1 MLLRKHGYVRYITKT
16 KIKIITKYISPYFF
30 EFQES
35 GDFLVCGIIGYAG
48 KKRAIPV
55 IIEGLETLEYR
66 GYDSAGLAYLN
77 QQNELKIIKE
87 KGKIAELKKILKLKE
102 ISDLGIGH
110 TRWATHGEP
119 SKTNSHPHHVGS
131 ITLVHNGIIENYEE
145 LKKHDLLKECKFKS
159 STDTEVACALIN
171 GLYNKKK
178 DILKSLE
185 EAEKLLVGSYALA
198 IILEN
203 DLDHIYIMKKDSPLI
218 VGIGNKE
225 NFVASDVP
233 AIIKYTKHYI
243 LLNDHDIGIIS
254 KDDFKIYNKGKL
266 VKKEI
271 LEFEWDLEAS
281 MKNGYEHFMLKEIF
295 EQPEVVKKT
304 ISAYIKDND
313 LVNLPDLTRYKR
325 IDIVGCGSAFHT
337 GLVAKYL
344 FEEYANTEI
353 NVAIASEYR
362 YTKNFLDKDGLLIV
376 ISQSGETADTLASLR
391 LVKEKNVDTLAIVN
405 VVGSSIARE
414 AKEVLYIKAGP
425 EIAVATTKAYTAQ
438 VLLLSLLAFKTS
450 VDKKLISLEE
460 KTKIIKEYNSL
471 NKKISKILQD
481 IEVCQKIAKK
491 IYNHNNIFFLG
502 RKIDY
507 AITMEGS
514 LKLKEISYLHSE
526 SYPSGELKH
535 GTIAL
540 INKDTPVISVITDE
554 SIALKTISNI
564 KETKARDSYS
574 IVISSVDMKHN
585 RECYDELIIIPKVH
599 ALTQPILPIIYLQLI
614 AYYVAKNNNCDIDKP
629 KNLAKSVTVE

>member
-1 MLLRKHGYVRYITKT
+1 M
-16 KIKIITKYISPYFF
+16 
-30 EFQES
+30 EES
-35 GDFLVCGIIGYAG
+35 GDFLVCGIIGYVG

-55 IIEGLETLEYR
+55 IIDGLETLEYR

-77 QQNELKIIKE
+77 QQKELKIIKE
-87 KGKIAELKKILKLKE
+87 KGKIAELKKVLDLNKE
-102 ISDLGIGH
+102 SDLGIGH

-119 SKTNSHPHHVGS
+119 SKTNSHPHHVGN

-145 LKKHDLLKECKFKS
+145 LKKLDLLKDYKFKS
-159 STDTEVACALIN
+159 LTDTEVACALIS

-198 IILEN
+198 ILLEN
-203 DLDHIYIMKKDSPLI
+203 DLDHIYVMKKDSPLI
-218 VGIGNKE
+218 VGIGKNE

-233 AIIKYTKHYI
+233 AILKHTKHYI

-271 LEFEWDLEAS
+271 LEFEWNLEAS

-295 EQPEVVKKT
+295 EQPLVVKQT
-304 ISAYIKDND
+304 INEYIKDNE
-313 LVNLPDLTRYKR
+313 LVNLPDLTKYKR

-337 GLVAKYL
+337 GLIAKYL
-344 FEEYANTEI
+344 FEKYANTEI

-362 YTKNFLDKDGLLIV
+362 YTKNFLDKDSLLIV

-391 LVKEKNVDTLAIVN
+391 LVKEKGVDTLAIVN

-471 NKKISKILQD
+471 NKKITKILQN

-491 IYNHNNIFFLG
+491 IYKHNDIFFLG

-540 INKDTPVISVITDE
+540 INKNTPVISVITDE
-554 SIALKTISNI
+554 SIALKTINNI

-574 IVISSVDMKHN
+574 IVISSIDMKYN
-585 RECYDELIIIPKVH
+585 KECYDELISIPKVH
-599 ALTQPILPIIYLQLI
+599 ALTQSILPIIYLQLI